1 MHGYW
6 MFAYG
11 FQGRNFDLQG
21 RKLCWT
27 FHFRIVPGPDDVI
40 NWKACG
46 NASRLLGVG
55 LHFWKTKHIAGI
67 FANGKWMHRWKFWS
81 HSKCPRCKQ
90 TNEDAAHTIIQ
101 CPDVNPLWQTAVEPL
116 TKWMANSLTPPDV
129 SAVILEFLHAWRT
142 SLPSCLRMD
151 RCTTDLWGAIASQL
165 IVGWGAFLEGYLVS
179 PDWEI
184 LMDRHYESITSR
196 QSGLRYC
203 SGIIHRLWLLIRDL
217 WEHRNAV
224 LHDDI
229 PAAVQQ
235 ATVQLNASVSG
246 QYHQGL
252 NGLSPPNF
260 RSYFS
265 RSLVDL
271 LNMTVSYKRNWLA
284 NLLAGRDFLHNSMSS
299 EHDTR
304 AQE

>member
-1 MHGYW
+1 
-6 MFAYG
+6 
-11 FQGRNFDLQG
+11 
-21 RKLCWT
+21 
-27 FHFRIVPGPDDVI
+27 
-40 NWKACG
+40 
-46 NASRLLGVG
+46 
-55 LHFWKTKHIAGI
+55 
-67 FANGKWMHRWKFWS
+67 MHRWKFWS
-81 HSKCPRCKQ
+81 HSKCPRCEQ
-90 TNEDAAHTIIQ
+90 TNEDAAHIIQ

-116 TKWMANSLTPPDV
+116 TTWMANSLTPPDV

-142 SLPSCLRMD
+142 SLPPRLLLD
-151 RCTTDLWGAIASQL
+151 RCTTDLRGAISSQSM
-165 IVGWGAFLEGYLVS
+165 VGWGAFLEGYLVL
-179 PDWEI
+179 DWEI

-196 QSGLRYC
+196 RTGLRWC
-203 SGIIHRLWLLIRDL
+203 SGIIHRLWLLIHDL

-224 LHDDI
+224 LHDVI

-284 NLLAGRDFLHNSMSS
+284 NLVASRDFLHNSMSS

-304 AQE
+304 AQERKCLQAWLQLPKRRRTQSCRLRLAVSTRKRKRSQSALPADYNFVPFTRR